1 MNNVLNLI
9 LLISMVMIGFVFVT
23 LGIYYIFNRKNYK
36 KQKEHFEQLH
46 LNLKAGQTVEFSNG
60 LIGKIVKVEPEF
72 CDIQIESGAIIKVSR
87 FAITKLV
94 DL

>member
-1 MNNVLNLI
+1 
-9 LLISMVMIGFVFVT
+9 MIVFVFLT
-23 LGIYYIFNRKNYK
+23 LGIYYIFTRKNYK

-60 LIGKIVKVEPEF
+60 LIGKIAKVENEF
-72 CDIQIESGAIIKVSR
+72 CDIEIKSGGIIKVSR